1 MHNRSLS
8 RELSLISLGLIKDKG
23 DFKLNKFQIEEI
35 FESALD
41 SLINHCREELDN
53 CESELENASQKIL
66 DSELQEGV
74 DSSYSNVRDELKKS
88 LTKIETVMNTLSV
101 TLDFPKLIVSSGQ
114 IDIREDVKQ
123 RISNI
128 INNLKTID
136 SDIDQVMDGWR
147 LKRLPRI
154 DRDIFPASAKIPEF
168 ELPKPKNNYEKA
180 DLAFALKNLLS
191 EMDRLQ
197 SHKITFENITVES
210 KMKQIL
216 NSLIDRDFIS
226 LPEIVQKGESKLAVS
241 VILVAGLELN
251 KKGYIEIVQAE
262 QFSEVYFKSSE
273 EAVH

>member
-23 DFKLNKFQIEEI
+23 DSKLNNFQIEEV

-74 DSSYSNVRDELKKS
+74 ASPYSNVRDELKKS
-88 LTKIETVMNTLSV
+88 LIKIESVMNTLSV

-114 IDIREDVKQ
+114 IDIREDVNQ
-123 RISNI
+123 RIFNI
-128 INNLKTID
+128 INNLKSID

-154 DRDIFPASAKIPEF
+154 DRDI
-168 ELPKPKNNYEKA
+168 LR
-180 DLAFALKNLLS
+180 LAYVDINF
-191 EMDRLQ
+191 
-197 SHKITFENITVES
+197 
-210 KMKQIL
+210 L
-216 NSLIDRDFIS
+216 NT
-226 LPEIVQKGESKLAVS
+226 P
-241 VILVAGLELN
+241 VACL
-251 KKGYIEIVQAE
+251 
-262 QFSEVYFKSSE
+262 
-273 EAVH
+273 